1 MPVGF
6 VPVNG
11 NPCAGIPQ
19 PVLRWHAGAMCGRY
33 VMARA
38 VGDLLAEF
46 DAELENDV
54 EIPPSWNI
62 APTDDAPIVLERL
75 IDDAP
80 VRQLHVARWGLV
92 PSWAKDIRGG
102 AKMINARSETVLEK
116 PAFRKAVQSRRCAVP
131 ADGYYEWKQGE
142 GRNKQPYYVHPRDES
157 AMAFAGLYEWWKD
170 PSVPPGE
177 PGQWVLSMSIMTADS
192 PPAGAEGTIF
202 AELTALHDRVPL
214 PMGRD
219 TMAAWL
225 DPQVDDAAGLVDLVR
240 SGVKEV
246 AAGWRVDSVGQ
257 AVGNVRNN
265 SPELIEPVAALF

>member
-1 MPVGF
+1 
-6 VPVNG
+6 
-11 NPCAGIPQ
+11 
-19 PVLRWHAGAMCGRY
+19 MCGRY

-46 DAELENDV
+46 DAELENET
-54 EIPPSWNI
+54 EIPPSWNV
-62 APTDDAPIVLERL
+62 APTDGAPIVLERL
-75 IDDAP
+75 IDGDT

-92 PSWAKDIRGG
+92 PSWAKSPAIG
-102 AKMINARSETVLEK
+102 AKMINARSESVLEK

-142 GRNKQPYYVHPRDES
+142 GRSKQPYYVHPRDES

-177 PGQWVLSMSIMTADS
+177 PAQWMLSMSIMTADS
-192 PPAGAEGTIF
+192 PPAGTEGTVF

-214 PMGRD
+214 PMSGD

-240 SGVKEV
+240 SGVKDV
-246 AAGWRVDSVGQ
+246 AAGWRVDSVGK

-265 SPELIEPVAALF
+265 SPELIEPVEALF

>member
-1 MPVGF
+1 
-6 VPVNG
+6 
-11 NPCAGIPQ
+11 
-19 PVLRWHAGAMCGRY
+19 MCGRY

-46 DAELENDV
+46 DAELENET
-54 EIPPSWNI
+54 EIPPSWNV
-62 APTDDAPIVLERL
+62 APTDGAPIVLERL
-75 IDDAP
+75 IDGDT

-92 PSWAKDIRGG
+92 PSWAKSPGIG
-102 AKMINARSETVLEK
+102 AKMINARSESVLEK

-142 GRNKQPYYVHPRDES
+142 GRSKQPYYVHPRDES

-170 PSVPPGE
+170 PTLPAGE
-177 PGQWVLSMSIMTADS
+177 PAQWMLSMSIMTADS
-192 PPAGAEGTIF
+192 PPAGTEGTVF

-214 PMGRD
+214 PMSRD

-225 DPQVDDAAGLVDLVR
+225 DPQADDAAGLVDLVR
-240 SGVKEV
+240 SGVKDV
-246 AAGWRVDSVGQ
+246 AAGWRVDSVGK

-265 SPELIEPVAALF
+265 SPELIEPVEALF

>member
-1 MPVGF
+1 
-6 VPVNG
+6 
-11 NPCAGIPQ
+11 
-19 PVLRWHAGAMCGRY
+19 MCGRY

-46 DAELENDV
+46 DAELENET
-54 EIPPSWNI
+54 EIPPSWNV
-62 APTDDAPIVLERL
+62 APTDGAPIVLERL
-75 IDDAP
+75 IDGAT

-92 PSWAKDIRGG
+92 PSWAKSPGIG
-102 AKMINARSETVLEK
+102 AKMINARSESVLEK

-142 GRNKQPYYVHPRDES
+142 GRSKQPYYVHPRDDS

-177 PGQWVLSMSIMTADS
+177 PGQWMLSMSIMTADS
-192 PPAGAEGTIF
+192 PPAGTEGTVF

-214 PMGRD
+214 PMSRD
-219 TMAAWL
+219 TLAAWL

-240 SGVKEV
+240 SGVKDV
-246 AAGWRVDSVGQ
+246 AAGWRVDSVGK

-265 SPELIEPVAALF
+265 SPDLIEPVEALF